1 MEIQL
6 NLSSFIHLTAV
17 ILGLL
22 VAAILW
28 TYPRGR
34 TYPYRRWLGGYF
46 GLVAIGLGI
55 AYSHETGLTFQM
67 PHLYRTANIF
77 GWLIMPVSY
86 LYVRS
91 VLQQRSPG
99 KLDLLHAVPAV
110 FYIIDMLP
118 FFVLPGPEK
127 AAALRQTFGDM
138 NVLLSFSEA
147 WITPPY
153 FHIVARNIQYAVY
166 WLLQVWLLRKLY
178 RIKERRIFFRENRE
192 WLRFVYIFIGFQ
204 FLFIFPV
211 FFVFIFDFSQSIW
224 LVSEV
229 SIALSMVFSAFV
241 LFFRPEMLYGIQG
254 VIEYPEQE
262 NDEAEAPTYLDSQ
275 TVQELKEKLNDLM
288 DREQPYLNSGY
299 SLGGLSR
306 DLDIPSYKMT
316 DLLNKGVGLNF
327 NDCINQHRINYCRK
341 KLESGEWNHLTIEGM
356 AEKCG
361 FNHRNTFTRA
371 FKKFTGKTPGRYLQA
386 MKA

>member
-1 MEIQL
+1 MENHL
-6 NLSSFIHLTAV
+6 NLSSFIHPTAI

-22 VAAILW
+22 VAIILLS
-28 TYPRGR
+28 YSPRH
-34 TYPYRRWLGGYF
+34 TYPYRKLLGSYF
-46 GLVAIGLGI
+46 GLTAIGLAI

-91 VLQQRSPG
+91 VLQQRPPG

-118 FFVLPGPEK
+118 FFVLPAPEK
-127 AAALRQTFGDM
+127 AAALRGTLGDM
-138 NVLLSFSEA
+138 NILLAFSEA

-166 WLLQVWLLRKLY
+166 WILQVWLLGRLY

-192 WLRFVYIFIGFQ
+192 WLRFIYIFIGFQ

-211 FFVFIFDFSQSIW
+211 FFVFVFEFSQSIW

-262 NDEAEAPTYLDSQ
+262 SDEAEAPSYLDGQ
-275 TVQELKEKLNDLM
+275 TVRELKEKLNNLM
-288 DREQPYLNSGY
+288 DRKEPYLDSGY
-299 SLGGLSR
+299 TLADLSR
-306 DLDIPSYKMT
+306 DLNIPSYKLT

-327 NDCINQHRINYCRK
+327 NDYINQYRVDYCRR
-341 KLESGEWNHLTIEGM
+341 KLKSGDWNHLTIEGM

-386 MKA
+386 MEA